1 MASATRIPSTA
12 ALTIPPA
19 YPAPVPSGLQTNRWE
34 PLRRLKC
41 STRQSRVSAK
51 VFAPQKRLYALSRA
65 PPAAG
70 PRRRG
75 RSSLGDGLGHPD
87 TIHRGG
93 HNSARIPGPCP
104 QRFASK
110 PLGALW
116 AIKMLDTAKPCLRQG
131 FCSAKTLVRAV
142 ARPTCGGAPAKGP
155 VIPWRWPR
163 PPGYHPPRRTQF
175 RPHIR
180 PLRRRGR
187 APGGRTGGSRP
198 GGCAPARR
206 SGSPLR

>member
-1 MASATRIPSTA
+1 MRRRAATGKITRRPG
-12 ALTIPPA
+12 LG
-19 YPAPVPSGLQTNRWE
+19 PVR
-34 PLRRLKC
+34 
-41 STRQSRVSAK
+41 
-51 VFAPQKRLYALSRA
+51 KR
-65 PPAAG
+65 PH
-70 PRRRG
+70 PRRRNQIPQKQKLP
-75 RSSLGDGLGHPD
+75 LGNGLGNSD
-87 TIHRGG
+87 TVHCGG
-93 HNSARIPGPCP
+93 HNSARIPRPYP
-104 QRFASK
+104 QRFANK
-110 PLGALW
+110 PLGAPW

-163 PPGYHPPRRTQF
+163 QPEYHPLQRTQF
-175 RPHIR
+175 RPRIR

-187 APGGRTGGSRP
+187 APGGRTGGSRL